1 MKSSAFSLL
10 FLLLAIA
17 MPTRE
22 GHADAIDETIV
33 FIECAFDGKVSR
45 GTGVVVSARGH
56 VLTARHVAPAGA
68 DCKGSLRVA
77 DSNLAAKLVV
87 QPTNL
92 AVDAALLRFSL
103 QQDYAF
109 SRFCPLEDWMVRKRI
124 FVAGFPG
131 QTQTGAPSYREGIL
145 STLIP
150 NSSGILETDGQ
161 TVAGMSGGPVYSPN
175 FAGIV
180 GIVIGA
186 EFDSLGT
193 VSYYGI
199 LPASDFAQAFGLTQA
214 ESPCYHQMREVD
226 FFDPE
231 ENKWRA
237 TWTAGDGPIELGI
250 YSDQAVCFLTGI
262 FGIFNDPD
270 DRVWVENLDGQYVM
284 NGRNR
289 SGEVHGGEA
298 SCVWYD

>member
-1 MKSSAFSLL
+1 MKPCAISLL
-10 FLLLAIA
+10 VLLLTLA
-17 MPTRE
+17 MPTGEVR
-22 GHADAIDETIV
+22 ADEIDETIV
-33 FIECAFDGKVSR
+33 FIECEFNGKVSR

-68 DCKGSLRVA
+68 DCRGSLGIA
-77 DSNLAAKLVV
+77 DSNLAAKMVV
-87 QPTNL
+87 QPTNVP
-92 AVDAALLRFSL
+92 VDAALLRFSS
-103 QQDYAF
+103 QKDYSF

-145 STLIP
+145 STVIP
-150 NSSGILETDGQ
+150 NSNGILETDGQ

-199 LPASDFAQAFGLTQA
+199 LPASVYAQAFELTPA
-214 ESPCYHQMREVD
+214 ETPCYQQLREVD
-226 FFDPE
+226 FFDQE
-231 ENKWRA
+231 TRNWWA
-237 TWTAGDGPIELGI
+237 TWKSGDGPLELGI
-250 YSDQAVCFLTGI
+250 YNQQGVCFITGV
-262 FGIFNDPD
+262 FGIFNDAD
-270 DRVWVENLDGQYVM
+270 DAVWVENVDGQYVL

-289 SGEVHGGEA
+289 AGGNHGGEA
-298 SCVWYD
+298 SCFWYD